1 MVNVTKLQRFFY
13 SIQSTLIVTNTFL
26 AASVCYSHRTGVSKR
41 SPHVHMRVWVCECV
55 RAEMKWSTEADCGK
69 QRLRALPLALDFT
82 VLRVASESTEQPGN
96 VRKLAA
102 TGAGKHSAADSLLS
116 PLRRENTGISYCECS
131 TGNGQSLCVRVVCF
145 SKKCLHSLCNYFV
158 GK

>member
-41 SPHVHMRVWVCECV
+41 SPPCAHACVWVWVCCV
-55 RAEMKWSTEADCGK
+55 AEMKWSAEDYAEPRGWWPAE
-69 QRLRALPLALDFT
+69 RSAHLALHLT
-82 VLRVASESTEQPGN
+82 VLYVAFKPTEQPGN

-102 TGAGKHSAADSLLS
+102 KGTREALSSWLPAFAPEERKHGHLVLWVFHWKW
-116 PLRRENTGISYCECS
+116 TIFVC
-131 TGNGQSLCVRVVCF
+131 QSILF
-145 SKKCLHSLCNYFV
+145 
-158 GK
+158 